1 MVVNYDPLSRNYKSV
16 TGAVKEGER
25 LDIKIGIIGAE
36 KCVLSLYEDGTST
49 ERIFD
54 GVKNGDVFYF
64 SIDGLSNGLYF
75 YRFYADGKRIGKNE
89 YGFGEESALND
100 FQILCYKNDE
110 KELCGFAGGV
120 MYQIFPDRFA
130 RAEGFGDASG
140 KKLRSDWGGV
150 PEYLPDKFGKIKNN
164 DFFGGN
170 FEGIRRKVDYL
181 KKLGVTHLYLNPVFK
196 AYSNHRYDTG
206 DYTCF
211 DPLLG
216 TEDDFTSLVKTLKI
230 SDISLIF
237 DGVFN
242 HTGDDSVYF
251 NKYGNYLSLGAYQSK
266 DSPYYGWYVFEDFP
280 DKYLSWWGI
289 DVLPTINKTSEDFE
303 NFIAGENGVI
313 DKMMKLGAGG
323 VRLDVVDE
331 ITDEFVE
338 KINERVKAYGNDKIV
353 IGEVWEDATNKIAYG
368 KRRRY
373 FRGGELDSVMNY
385 PLKNAIIDF
394 ALSGKSDLLY
404 KTVREQTDNYPSHA
418 LNCLMNILGTHDT
431 PRILT
436 VLGKRGKLETERAK
450 MATEKLTVTEK
461 REAVKML
468 KCCAALQF
476 CLYGVPCIYYGDEQI
491 TEGNKDPFNRTCF
504 IENENDELLN
514 HYCFLSD
521 LRKKYDCFKFGETG
535 DIVSDGGFFS
545 FSRKCEN
552 KKIYIAV
559 NFGETPVEISYGCE
573 VYEMSRNVKLSKIT
587 LYNSDFAIFYKCDEV
602 LGKACDRDCER
613 V

>member
-1 MVVNYDPLSRNYKSV
+1 MVVNYDPLSRDFKSV
-16 TGAVKEGER
+16 TGALEEGKR
-25 LDIKIGIIGAE
+25 LDIKIGISGAE
-36 KCVLSLYEDGTST
+36 KCVLALFADGNPT
-49 ERIFD
+49 ETIFD
-54 GVKNGDVFYF
+54 GVKNGEEFSF
-64 SIDGLSNGLYF
+64 SINGLSKGLYF
-75 YRFYADGKRIGKNE
+75 YRFYADGKRIGKND
-89 YGFGEESALND
+89 YGFGEEGALND
-100 FQILCYKNDE
+100 FQLLCFKGSDSR
-110 KELCGFAGGV
+110 LSGFAGGV

-130 RAEGFGDASG
+130 RAKGFGDASG
-140 KKLRSDWGGV
+140 KKLRNDWGGV
-150 PEYLPDKFGKIKNN
+150 PEYLPDEFGKIKNN

-170 FEGIRRKVDYL
+170 FEGIRRKIDYL

-216 TEDDFTSLVKTLKI
+216 TEDDFTSFVKTLKI
-230 SDISLIF
+230 NGISLIF

-251 NKYGNYLSLGAYQSK
+251 NKYGNYPSVGAYQSK
-266 DSPYYGWYVFEDFP
+266 KSPYYDWYVFEDYP

-289 DVLPTINKTSEDFE
+289 DVLPTINKSSEEFE
-303 NFIAGENGVI
+303 NFIAGERGVI
-313 DKMMKLGAGG
+313 DKMMKLGADG

-338 KINERVKAYGNDKIV
+338 KINERVKAYGGDKIV

-368 KRRRY
+368 KRRKY
-373 FRGGELDSVMNY
+373 FQGGELDSVMNY

-404 KTVREQTDNYPSHA
+404 KTVREQIDNYPFHA
-418 LNCLMNILGTHDT
+418 LNSLMNILGTHDT

-450 MATEKLTVTEK
+450 MATEKLTETEK
-461 REAVKML
+461 KEAVKML
-468 KCCAALQF
+468 ECCAVLQF

-504 IENENDELLN
+504 VENENAELFG
-514 HYCFLSD
+514 HYCFLSG
-521 LRKKYDCFKFGETG
+521 LREKYDCFKSGETG
-535 DIVSDGGFFS
+535 DIVSCGGFFS

-552 KKIYIAV
+552 KKIFIAV
-559 NFGETPVEISYGCE
+559 NFGDRPVEITSDCE
-573 VYEMSRNVKLSKIT
+573 VVEMSRNVKLLKIT
-587 LYNSDFAIFYKCDEV
+587 LYNSDFAIFYKC
-602 LGKACDRDCER
+602 G
-613 V
+613 